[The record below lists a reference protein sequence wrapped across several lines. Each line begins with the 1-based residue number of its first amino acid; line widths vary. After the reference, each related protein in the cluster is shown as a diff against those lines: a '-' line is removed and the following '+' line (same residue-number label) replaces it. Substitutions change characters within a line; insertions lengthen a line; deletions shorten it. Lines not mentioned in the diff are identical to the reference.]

1 MPAGDREL
9 ARLTSWFRDY
19 VGSFCACDPPAAPV
33 YRMKAAHTGRVRRIV
48 RRLAAAEGL
57 SGREAVVA
65 EMAGLLHDAG
75 RFEQY
80 RRHRTFR
87 DAQSV
92 HHGRLA
98 VSVIRTHGLLDA
110 LPGIERRRVLSAVAH
125 HNEMRLHPLADP
137 GGLLLLKLLRDA
149 DKLDILAMAAAR
161 VEGRGRNGPLA
172 DLNVPANGSCS
183 PAVSAA
189 IRAGRVVAIAKVRS
203 RCDALLFF
211 LSWVFDLNPPAAS
224 RQLLEA
230 GGFDRLAAAVAP
242 EGGSRALVRKARTY
256 AAAHAAGPRAARPP
270 V

>member
-1 MPAGDREL
+1 
-9 ARLTSWFRDY
+9 
-19 VGSFCACDPPAAPV
+19 
-33 YRMKAAHTGRVRRIV
+33 MKAAHTGRVRRIA

-57 SGREAVVA
+57 HSRAVVLA

-98 VSVIRTHGLLDA
+98 VSVIRTHGLLDD
-110 LPGIERRRVLSAVAH
+110 LKGIERRRVLSAVAH

-137 GGLLLLKLLRDA
+137 SGLILLKLLRDA
-149 DKLDILAMAAAR
+149 DKLDILAMVAAR
-161 VEGRGRNGPLA
+161 IHSRRRHGPLA
-172 DLNVPANGSCS
+172 DLNVPASGSCS
-183 PAVSAA
+183 PAVASA
-189 IRAGRVVAIAKVRS
+189 ISAGRVVGIAKVRS

-211 LSWVFDLNPPAAS
+211 LSWVFDLNFPAAT
-224 RQLLEA
+224 RQFLDS
-230 GGFDRLAAAVAP
+230 GWFDRLAAAVAP
-242 EGGSRALVRKARTY
+242 AGGVRGLVRKARTY
-256 AAAHAAGPRAARPP
+256 AALHAAGARAARLP

>member
-1 MPAGDREL
+1 MPRGDPGL
-9 ARLTSWFRDY
+9 ARLTTWFRDY
-19 VGSFCACDPPAAPV
+19 AASFCACDPEAAPV
-33 YRMKAAHTGRVRRIV
+33 YRMKAAHTGRVRRIT
-48 RRLAAAEGL
+48 RRLAATEGL
-57 SGREAVVA
+57 SGRALVLA

-98 VSVIRTHGLLDA
+98 VSLIRTHGLLND
-110 LPGIERRRVLSAVAH
+110 LQGIERRRVLSAVAH

-137 GGLLLLKLLRDA
+137 GALLLLKLLRDA

-161 VEGRGRNGPLA
+161 VDGRRRNGPLV
-172 DLNVPANGSCS
+172 DLKVSANASCS
-183 PAVSAA
+183 PAVAAA
-189 IRAGRVVAIAKVRS
+189 IRAGRVVGITKVRS

-211 LSWVFDLNPPAAS
+211 LSWVFDLNSPAAS
-224 RQLLEA
+224 RQVFEA
-230 GGFDRLAAAVAP
+230 GWFDRLAGAVPPDAGVNALVSNVRGHAA
-242 EGGSRALVRKARTY
+242 SRAALPP
-256 AAAHAAGPRAARPP
+256 AGQPT